1 MNDELLNV
9 TKISTPRRPLDE
21 RLAHRPAVLA
31 RLHQLADTLEQ
42 SVGADCTADQAEGRV
57 SEQVR
62 QLAAAL
68 KVAFQAKDWA
78 EVRRLDR
85 SCSFLIDKVVHINKD
100 ESGDIKGA
108 LQELK
113 KVYGVMLV
121 LSRCELVSM
130 TR

>member
-62 QLAAAL
+62 QLAREVLEQWAHEANAHTQAA
-68 KVAFQAKDWA
+68 VPTQHPAAI
-78 EVRRLDR
+78 R
-85 SCSFLIDKVVHINKD
+85 H
-100 ESGDIKGA
+100 G
-108 LQELK
+108 K
-113 KVYGVMLV
+113 KNF
-121 LSRCELVSM
+121 
-130 TR
+130 

>member
-1 MNDELLNV
+1 V
-9 TKISTPRRPLDE
+9 A
-21 RLAHRPAVLA
+21 LALVSPMDYEGPAGV
-31 RLHQLADTLEQ
+31 
-42 SVGADCTADQAEGRV
+42 
-57 SEQVR
+57 EQVQ